1 MNSLL
6 AAEGRKLNSGA
17 GGLGGG
23 ISKRVFS
30 SCFRKA
36 SLAAAWRLAGESFTL
51 VTDMLLPEEAPFKPD
66 AEAYGK
72 KGRKKQDSCKYSVM
86 ITRLLAGAKPL
97 GWMCSVAKNI
107 PIMVL
112 VYIVKQHNR
121 FLQQTVIH
129 FRFNFDKLLTFTV
142 LAKHL

>member
-51 VTDMLLPEEAPFKPD
+51 ATDMLLPEEAPFKPD
-66 AEAYGK
+66 AEAYGEKK
-72 KGRKKQDSCKYSVM
+72 KGRKKRDGCKYSVM
-86 ITRLLAGAKPL
+86 ITRLPVGAKPL
-97 GWMCSVAKNI
+97 GWTCSVAKHI
-107 PIMVL
+107 PL
-112 VYIVKQHNR
+112 NS
-121 FLQQTVIH
+121 
-129 FRFNFDKLLTFTV
+129 
-142 LAKHL
+142 